1 LTWCPTTP
9 REHVEKRKLENRQF
23 ALVSAFL
30 ERSVQSKLVTH
41 GSEAWT
47 GRPRGYR
54 ASTGHPGR
62 FWPFLARNGQK
73 TTRNGK
79 KRPETP
85 ASDAPSGPPA
95 LPTCVSPH
103 RIPLVAVR
111 GGHTAN
117 WWRLLLARAVP
128 VIDLVPHDATR
139 ARGKTEAGESTIC
152 SRFGVSRAI
161 CAK

>member
-1 LTWCPTTP
+1 M
-9 REHVEKRKLENRQF
+9 
-23 ALVSAFL
+23 
-30 ERSVQSKLVTH
+30 QSKLVTH

-47 GRPRGYR
+47 VRPRGHR

-73 TTRNGK
+73 TTRNGQ
-79 KRPETP
+79 KRPVTP

-103 RIPLVAVR
+103 RLPLVAVR

-128 VIDLVPHDATR
+128 VIDLSEMRNTANNIGKDCLEQSMVHLECGTPYEMLPEL
-139 ARGKTEAGESTIC
+139 ARQSEYFESDGVKGENLI
-152 SRFGVSRAI
+152 
-161 CAK
+161 